1 MTMHNYT
8 DTVLERQTLLGKFLD
23 NLNYRP
29 IRKLYKKMGSLFEH
43 IDIFLSSDEGS
54 LFSLRSTLLSLMASL
69 ARTYYQS
76 SLIEN
81 LRGNE
86 SVSRE
91 FNEEVS
97 RARTKGLIEKE
108 AIIEKIINVLE
119 KAKDL
124 FLTKEKLNSKWQEIY
139 FLLSS
144 ESEESSSFRQQ
155 ISLVNEKNREYI
167 QKFFAEPNEIVQL
180 QKEQVEE
187 ITDLSFQAAE
197 LGDKAQMI
205 LRELLDMSINPL
217 TTVFEDE
224 INTAEKILS
233 QISTNSKAKE
243 EERIPDEQLGRLC
256 DVLSWGLDDIASVEE
271 LIKLGKELR
280 NELASI
286 MSEFLVFLVDIDLE
300 IQELENIILSSA
312 EL

>member
-1 MTMHNYT
+1 MHNYT

-29 IRKLYKKMGSLFEH
+29 IRKLYKKMGSLFEY

-54 LFSLRSTLLSLMASL
+54 LFSLRSSLLSLMASL

-97 RARTKGLIEKE
+97 RARTKGLLEKE

-119 KAKDL
+119 KAKNL
-124 FLTKEKLNSKWQEIY
+124 FLTREKLNSKWQEIY

-167 QKFFAEPNEIVQL
+167 QKFFTEQDEIVQL

-224 INTAEKILS
+224 TNTAEKILS

-243 EERIPDEQLGRLC
+243 EEKIPDEQLGRLC
-256 DVLSWGLDDIASVEE
+256 DVLSWGLDDISSVEE

-300 IQELENIILSSA
+300 IQELENIILSSV

>member
-1 MTMHNYT
+1 MHNYT

>member
-1 MTMHNYT
+1 MHNYT

-54 LFSLRSTLLSLMASL
+54 LFSLRSSLLSLMASL

-243 EERIPDEQLGRLC
+243 EEKIPDEQLGRLC
-256 DVLSWGLDDIASVEE
+256 DVLSWGLDDISSVEE

>member
-29 IRKLYKKMGSLFEH
+29 IRKLYKKMGSLFEY

-54 LFSLRSTLLSLMASL
+54 LFSLRSSLLSLMASL

-76 SLIEN
+76 SLIDN
-81 LRGNE
+81 LRVNE

-91 FNEEVS
+91 FDEEVS

-108 AIIEKIINVLE
+108 AIVEKIINVLE

-124 FLTKEKLNSKWQEIY
+124 FLIKEKLNNKWQEIY
-139 FLLSS
+139 YLLSS
-144 ESEESSSFRQQ
+144 ETEESASFRQQ

-167 QKFFAEPNEIVQL
+167 QKFFTEPDEIVQL

-217 TTVFEDE
+217 STVFEDE

-233 QISTNSKAKE
+233 QINTNNKAKD

-256 DVLSWGLDDIASVEE
+256 DVLSWGLDDVSSVEE

-312 EL
+312 EI

>member
-1 MTMHNYT
+1 MHNYT

-29 IRKLYKKMGSLFEH
+29 IRKLYKKMSSLFEY

-54 LFSLRSTLLSLMASL
+54 LFSLRSSLLSLMASL

-76 SLIEN
+76 SLIDN
-81 LRGNE
+81 LRVNE

-108 AIIEKIINVLE
+108 VIVEKIINVLE

-124 FLTKEKLNSKWQEIY
+124 FLIKEKLNSKWQEIY
-139 FLLSS
+139 YLLSS
-144 ESEESSSFRQQ
+144 ETEESTSFRQQ

-167 QKFFAEPNEIVQL
+167 QKFFTEPDEIVQL

-233 QISTNSKAKE
+233 QINTNNKAKD

-256 DVLSWGLDDIASVEE
+256 DVLSWGLDDISSVEE

-312 EL
+312 EI

>member
-1 MTMHNYT
+1 MHNYT

-29 IRKLYKKMGSLFEH
+29 IRKLYKKMGSLFEY

-54 LFSLRSTLLSLMASL
+54 LFSLRSSLLSLMASL

-76 SLIEN
+76 SLIDN
-81 LRGNE
+81 LRVNE

-91 FNEEVS
+91 FDEEVS

-108 AIIEKIINVLE
+108 AIVEKIINVLE

-124 FLTKEKLNSKWQEIY
+124 FLIKEKLNNKWQEIY
-139 FLLSS
+139 YLLSS
-144 ESEESSSFRQQ
+144 ETEESASFRQQ

-167 QKFFAEPNEIVQL
+167 QKFFTEPDEIVQL

-217 TTVFEDE
+217 STVFEDE

-233 QISTNSKAKE
+233 QINTNNKAKD

-256 DVLSWGLDDIASVEE
+256 DVLSWGLDDVSSVEE

-312 EL
+312 EI